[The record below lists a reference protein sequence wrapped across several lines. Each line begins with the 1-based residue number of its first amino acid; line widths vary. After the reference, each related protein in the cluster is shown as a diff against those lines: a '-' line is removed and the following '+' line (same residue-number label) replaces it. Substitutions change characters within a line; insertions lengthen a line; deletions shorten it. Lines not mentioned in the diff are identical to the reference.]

1 MPSVQELEA
10 AIRALVAERQ
20 ALHERGA
27 SADELE
33 RNRLE
38 LVRLQWQL
46 SRAWIDLSVN
56 ETGPAAA

>member
-10 AIRALVAERQ
+10 AIRACAAERQ

-27 SADELE
+27 ASDELD

-38 LVRLQWQL
+38 IVRL
-46 SRAWIDLSVN
+46 
-56 ETGPAAA
+56 

>member
-10 AIRALVAERQ
+10 AIRACAAERQ

-27 SADELE
+27 ASDELE

-38 LVRLQWQL
+38 IVRMQWQL
-46 SRAWIDLSVN
+46 SRAWIERHLS
-56 ETGPAAA
+56 ESRAAA

>member
-10 AIRALVAERQ
+10 AIRACTVERQ

-27 SADELE
+27 ASDELE

-38 LVRLQWQL
+38 LVRLQRQL
-46 SRAWIDLSVN
+46 AQAWIDLRLG

>member
-1 MPSVQELEA
+1 MPNAQELEMA
-10 AIRALVAERQ
+10 VRACVAERQ

-27 SADELE
+27 ASNDLE

-38 LVRLQWQL
+38 LVRLQRQL
-46 SRAWIDLSVN
+46 TRAWIDLRLN